1 MFHLIYELLASEL
14 QRCQIG
20 LRLGVKVRADT
31 VLFELHQVGSQILV
45 LGSYL
50 VKEFLVII
58 LLILQFLA
66 LKFRR
71 VIIHRRSMVAV
82 LSCSLG
88 S

>member
-1 MFHLIYELLASEL
+1 MFHLIYEALASEL
-14 QRCQIG
+14 QRCQTG

-71 VIIHRRSMVAV
+71 VIIHRRSMVVV